1 MGCGHQNRSKQS
13 SRRQI
18 TVRRRT
24 SNQNRLHS
32 TTKLLRPAELREV
45 KINFPS
51 ATECMFL
58 DIGCR
63 RVYRLSKRPKWRW
76 VERNRVRPSTSTG
89 ERWIL
94 RWSSLFHLWAEAL
107 HVCSTVGSISSQ
119 KCWKCYCS
127 NEYFFRNDRF
137 YSNEHSTLLLFKCKL
152 FWYRVN

>member
-107 HVCSTVGSISSQ
+107 HVCSTVGSISS
-119 KCWKCYCS
+119 CCFS
-127 NEYFFRNDRF
+127 NVNYFDIVLTRNRSLSQRSF
-137 YSNEHSTLLLFKCKL
+137 FQPHSKSKAWQLSTQL
-152 FWYRVN
+152 